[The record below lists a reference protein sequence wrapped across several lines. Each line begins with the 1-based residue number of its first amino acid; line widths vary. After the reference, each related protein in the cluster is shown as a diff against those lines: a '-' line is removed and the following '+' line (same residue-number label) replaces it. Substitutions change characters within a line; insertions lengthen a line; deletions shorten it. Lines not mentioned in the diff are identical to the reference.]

1 MVSILDNKTIAELV
15 VKNGDDYQKI
25 NPETLA
31 TIVEDVTGTT
41 TETEKTVQEHIDNKS
56 IHLTAEDVE
65 DLTKDN
71 LKSEDIVAGA
81 NITVTTDPDTNK
93 VTISTTDHPVEDF
106 LTKEDIKATDDSITV
121 TPSETDNTVSLKVN
135 FPDSSK
141 YLVQQNIKPGNQNIT
156 VEYSPDSNNVLIS
169 ASNNI
174 YTAGDGI
181 AISRDNIVTNT
192 KPDQIIS
199 LNPGKNIAITGDYPN
214 FTIIGTNDATLVDWT
229 PNTEYSQ
236 GTVVIY
242 ENALFECIEDHTSDV
257 GFDESKWKILAGFSA
272 AREFFYNAT
281 EETTSITL
289 TDEIPNK
296 EVVIINAG
304 GILQQSQNYDLEPDH
319 KTITFI
325 KPIPAGVIIE
335 VLSMGNM
342 VLHTYDE
349 RANIIQWQEGLSFA
363 KGNVCIYNNA
373 MYICLEDN
381 IASEPFDKTK
391 WQLIS
396 GYSKVS
402 YFFDVDTETNTITLP
417 LAVDNKESIMVNI
430 GNTLIQSD
438 NYEIDD
444 TGKIITF
451 TDNVEAGARIEVTI
465 FGSMILLNPELPRPY
480 QHSLEYLR
488 VKQDESEYELI
499 TKDVVKEDL
508 NIKTLTDFTN
518 KAGYFPQVNENE
530 TDFKLVDAKLIAGE
544 VQLRNTQNGFTSEII
559 YGTIPDTYPEHPYE
573 ADDTLVIQPG
583 SIMDSTGT
591 VLLKINSIII
601 KNPNK
606 KFKVGNNNGSS
617 LKDEQETWIQP
628 VMTSN
633 TQPLGKVI
641 TSSAQ
646 TDREGYR
653 AMDGLK
659 QTGNGWLTDVTS
671 ATWYYT
677 AIYPLRVTAI
687 DFYNQGSGLENRS
700 KDIDIWVA
708 EPSNV
713 VASFTALNEDYGHSH
728 VEIPTP
734 QIDKTIGLT
743 IKNSYGNAV
752 GANEID
758 IMATFSTTMKKNT
771 KFNVFVISND
781 TGDIVDIGT
790 ESGEIPTLPDGYTR
804 YAKIGSFTS
813 NNTWHLYNNYPTQD
827 LNTIAQSGGFTGT
840 LFENKIESWIQDENK
855 FATKIIE
862 QWGVSTPVNGKV
874 SFPESYKNKLLYV
887 MANGIKILSY
897 DNDGFTVDTSISEE
911 INWVAKGY

>member
-1 MVSILDNKTIAELV
+1 MASILDNKTIAKLV
-15 VKNGDDYQKI
+15 IKNSDEYQKI

-31 TIVEDVTGTT
+31 TIVEDVSGTT

-56 IHLTAEDVE
+56 IHLTSEDVE
-65 DLTKDN
+65 NLTKDN
-71 LKSEDIVAGA
+71 LKSDDIVAGA

-93 VTISTTDHPVEDF
+93 VTISTTDHLVEDF
-106 LTKEDIKATDDSITV
+106 LTKEDIKAEDSSISV
-121 TPSETDNTVSLKVN
+121 IPSETDNTVSLKVN

-169 ASNNI
+169 ASNNS

-192 KPDQIIS
+192 KPDQTVL
-199 LNPGKNIAITGDYPN
+199 LNAGKNIAITGDYPN
-214 FTIIGTNDATLVDWT
+214 FTITGTNDATLVDWT

-281 EETTSITL
+281 AETTSITL

-342 VLHTYDE
+342 TLHTYDE
-349 RANIIQWQEGLSFA
+349 RANIIQWKEGLSFA
-363 KGNVCIYNNA
+363 KGNVCIYDNA

-381 IASEPFDKTK
+381 IASEPFDNSK
-391 WQLIS
+391 WQLLA
-396 GYSKVS
+396 GYNKIN
-402 YFFDVDTETNTITLP
+402 YFFDIVDETNTITLP
-417 LAVDNKESIMVNI
+417 SAINDKNSLMINI

-438 NYEIDD
+438 NYDIDS
-444 TGKIITF
+444 TGTIITF
-451 TDNVEAGARIEVTI
+451 TDNIESGARVEVTV
-465 FGSMILLNPELPRPY
+465 FGNMTLINSELPRPAS
-480 QHSLEYLR
+480 HSLEYLR
-488 VKQDESEYELI
+488 VKQDESGYELI
-499 TKDVVKEDL
+499 TKDVLKEDL
-508 NIKTLTDFTN
+508 NIKSLTTFTN
-518 KAGYFPQVNENE
+518 NAGKIPQVNED
-530 TDFKLVDAKLIAGE
+530 TSDFNLVDTKTLAGDIK
-544 VQLRNTQNGFTSEII
+544 LRNTQNGFTSSITYGII
-559 YGTIPDTYPEHPYE
+559 PQPYPEHQIE
-573 ADDTLVIQPG
+573 ANDTITIQPG

-591 VLLKINSIII
+591 VLLEISSIIT

-606 KFKVGNNNGSS
+606 PFTSGNNNGSS
-617 LKDEQETWIQP
+617 LEDEQETWIQP

-633 TQPLGKVI
+633 TQPLGKVV
-641 TSSAQ
+641 TSTAQ

-677 AIYPLRVTAI
+677 AFYPLRVTAI

-700 KDIDIWVA
+700 KDIDIWVN
-708 EPSNV
+708 EPTNI
-713 VASFTALNEDYGHSH
+713 VASFTAVNEDYGHSH

-743 IKNSYGNAV
+743 IKNSYGIAV

-758 IMATFSTTMKKNT
+758 ITATFSNSMKKNT

-781 TGDIVDIGT
+781 AGDIVDIGT
-790 ESGEIPTLPDGYTR
+790 DSKEIPTLPDGYTK

-813 NNTWHLYNNYPTQD
+813 DNTCHLYNNYPTQD

-862 QWGVSTPVNGKV
+862 QWGISTPVNGKI

>member
-56 IHLTAEDVE
+56 IHLTAEDVK

-169 ASNNI
+169 ASNNS

-304 GILQQSQNYDLEPDH
+304 GILQQSQNYTLEPDH

-342 VLHTYDE
+342 TLHTYDE
-349 RANIIQWQEGLSFA
+349 RANIIQWKEGLSFA
-363 KGNVCIYNNA
+363 KGNVCIYDNA

-381 IASEPFDKTK
+381 IASEPFDNSK
-391 WQLIS
+391 WQLLA
-396 GYSKVS
+396 GYNKIN
-402 YFFDVDTETNTITLP
+402 YFFDIVDETNTITLP
-417 LAVDNKESIMVNI
+417 SAINDKNSLMINI

-438 NYEIDD
+438 NYDIDS
-444 TGKIITF
+444 TGTIITF
-451 TDNVEAGARIEVTI
+451 TDNIESGARVEVTV
-465 FGSMILLNPELPRPY
+465 FGNMTLINSELPRPAS
-480 QHSLEYLR
+480 HSLEYLR
-488 VKQDESEYELI
+488 VKQDESGYELI
-499 TKDVVKEDL
+499 TKDVLKEDL
-508 NIKTLTDFTN
+508 NIKSLTTFTN
-518 KAGYFPQVNENE
+518 NAGKIPQVNED
-530 TDFKLVDAKLIAGE
+530 TSDFNLVDTKTLAGDIK
-544 VQLRNTQNGFTSEII
+544 LRNTQNGFTSSITYGII
-559 YGTIPDTYPEHPYE
+559 PQPYPEHQIE
-573 ADDTLVIQPG
+573 ANDTITIQPG

-591 VLLKINSIII
+591 VLLEISSIIT

-606 KFKVGNNNGSS
+606 PFTSGNNNGSS
-617 LKDEQETWIQP
+617 LEDEQETWLQP

-633 TQPLGKVI
+633 TQPLGTVI

-700 KDIDIWVA
+700 KDIDIWVR

-728 VEIPTP
+728 VKIPTP
-734 QIDKTIGLT
+734 QIDKTIGIT
-743 IKNSYGNAV
+743 IKNSYGIAV

-758 IMATFSTTMKKNT
+758 IIATFSTSMKRNT
-771 KFNVFVISND
+771 KFNVFVIGND
-781 TGDIVDIGT
+781 DGSIVDIGT
-790 ESGEIPTLPDGYTR
+790 DTKEIPVLPSGYTK
-804 YAKIGSFTS
+804 YAKIGSFIS
-813 NNTWHLYNNYPTQD
+813 NNEWHLYDNYPTQD
-827 LNTIAQSGGFTGT
+827 LNTIAQSGGFGGI
-840 LFENKIESWIQDENK
+840 LYSNKIENWVEDENK

-862 QWGVSTPVNGKV
+862 QWGTSTPVSGV
-874 SFPESYKNKLLYV
+874 ITFPEAFINKTLYV
-887 MANGIKILSY
+887 MANGVKILTF
-897 DNDGFTVDTSISEE
+897 DKTGFTIDTNITDPV
-911 INWVAKGY
+911 NWIAKGY